1 MFNLFRGAEC
11 VTESLHVIQGNVP
24 TSETNSEHL
33 FTPVITPL
41 LKAMTQVITTGI
53 VREDALLISPITPH
67 SMVYLI
73 NTEITGDILLSPD
86 CCIAAD
92 LLAGRVE
99 GTVLSLTWST
109 LLLPAPVITWYT
121 V

>member
-33 FTPVITPL
+33 VTPVITPS
-41 LKAMTQVITTGI
+41 ATTRASGI
-53 VREDALLISPITPH
+53 VREDALLISPTTPH
-67 SMVYLI
+67 SMMYLSTI
-73 NTEITGDILLSPD
+73 IPITGDILLSPEGGV
-86 CCIAAD
+86 AAD

-99 GTVLSLTWST
+99 GTVLSLT
-109 LLLPAPVITWYT
+109 
-121 V
+121 